1 MEALLRIFVSAPQ
14 YNPVLLDTT
23 MNLYSLLADIL
34 TQDKDPADS
43 VPTND
48 NVDTKPGCMIQWI
61 KCRFF
66 DDIPRW
72 ASFSAV
78 YYIDLMDR

>member
-48 NVDTKPGCMIQWI
+48 NVDTKPGCMIQ
-61 KCRFF
+61 
-66 DDIPRW
+66 
-72 ASFSAV
+72 
-78 YYIDLMDR
+78 